1 MAQYRMTV
9 EIDRA
14 NDPARDII
22 TNTLYFDTDLGV
34 SEVEGLA
41 DDLRDIYAD
50 INIGLLATGY
60 RVRVKAYED
69 PVNPP
74 VGQPVYVTGY
84 AAGYAAGA
92 SGPRDVALCLS
103 YFAGSNTPRR
113 RGRIYVGPW
122 PATVMAER
130 PSGATRAKLGLLAE
144 ALSGLGGVNV
154 QWVQYSPT
162 TGDFS
167 NVTDYFIDDEW
178 EGGSV

>member
-69 PVNPP
+69 PGNPP
-74 VGQPVYVTGY
+74 GRSARLRHGLRGWLRGRRQRPPATSPSASPTSP
-84 AAGYAAGA
+84 AATPRAGA
-92 SGPRDVALCLS
+92 AASTSGP
-103 YFAGSNTPRR
+103 GPR
-113 RGRIYVGPW
+113 P
-122 PATVMAER
+122 
-130 PSGATRAKLGLLAE
+130 
-144 ALSGLGGVNV
+144 
-154 QWVQYSPT
+154 
-162 TGDFS
+162 
-167 NVTDYFIDDEW
+167 
-178 EGGSV
+178 